1 MVGLVLLTTAESVYN
16 TNLKMYSTKVVS
28 KITLLM
34 LFDICTSYLVKLQ
47 KKTCSK
53 VWCLTG
59 KFAQNV

>member
-1 MVGLVLLTTAESVYN
+1 MFDLVLLTTAESGYN
-16 TNLKMYSTKVVS
+16 TNLEMYSSKVVC

-34 LFDICTSYLVKLQ
+34 LFDICTLDLVKLQ

-53 VWCLTG
+53 VSCLTG